1 MRIFISVSS
10 QSLHL
15 ADQRAVKLPSYAISP
30 ITCITVETGAFV
42 LYTRGWLFALVR
54 FGRVFFIIRDAT
66 VLIVFPCSLALFNLR
81 VRHKIILEMV
91 EFIDIFNSWW
101 QK

>member
-54 FGRVFFIIRDAT
+54 FGRVFFFFFYYSRCHSA
-66 VLIVFPCSLALFNLR
+66 
-81 VRHKIILEMV
+81 
-91 EFIDIFNSWW
+91 NSFSM
-101 QK
+101 